1 MKKIFKYLIVFCI
14 SLFLLLFT
22 YNLFFG
28 DSIVNYGFSYA
39 LARGEIP
46 YNDFN
51 LVLPLLSPWFYA
63 IPLLIYNSSIT
74 FYITQALLLTVL
86 YYLIEKKLGYKIYL
100 FLLLILFGYPLS
112 LVSGLFPGY
121 NFLLFFLIFILS
133 YIDKETTNDYL
144 IGFLIGL
151 SIITKHTI
159 GVFLVIPS
167 IIFYY
172 KNIKKILKRFCGLL
186 IPCLIFLIYL
196 LITKSFY
203 NFINLCV
210 FGLFDFAKNNSYN
223 NSLLLSLLCI
233 AIIIYFFKVIKKTK
247 RISYYYL
254 FLTILFIIPLF
265 DVYHL
270 SYFIISFLFVF
281 FENADFKSIVKI
293 PSFICL
299 IFLIC
304 LWTFIMINYR
314 DYKFVSY
321 KKYPFRYSSDNMIVD
336 YNYLDKVYNKYDNV
350 TIFLIGTENYF
361 YKFNNNLD
369 ITYFDLPNYGNY
381 GYDSFKMMKKRIDDN
396 KSSYYL
402 INNMALNSKSSN
414 QQYYKELVN
423 YIINNGTFIETNN
436 HYSVYYIEKEV

>member
-39 LARGEIP
+39 IARGEIP

-51 LVLPLLSPWFYA
+51 LVLPLFSPWFYA

-86 YYLIEKKLGYKIYL
+86 YYLIEKKIGYKIYL

-144 IGFLIGL
+144 IGFIIGL

-172 KNIKKILKRFCGLL
+172 KDIKKILKRFCGLL

-210 FGLFDFAKNNSYN
+210 FGLFDFAKSNSYN
-223 NSLLLSLLCI
+223 SSIFLIVFCLLLVGYY
-233 AIIIYFFKVIKKTK
+233 IYLFIKDKN
-247 RISYYYL
+247 ISYLYL
-254 FLTILFIIPLF
+254 FLTILFVIPLF
-265 DVYHL
+265 DNYHI
-270 SYFIISFLFVF
+270 SYFVMSTLFIMISRVDLG
-281 FENADFKSIVKI
+281 KKIKI

-299 IFLIC
+299 IFIIF
-304 LWTFIMINYR
+304 LWTFIVFNYNDFRFISYKNYPYRFFSKKMIN
-314 DYKFVSY
+314 
-321 KKYPFRYSSDNMIVD
+321 N
-336 YNYLDKVYNKYDNV
+336 YNYIDKVYKKYDNV
-350 TIFLIGTENYF
+350 ILYSIGTENYF
-361 YKFNNNLD
+361 YKITNDLD
-369 ITYFDLPNYGNY
+369 ITYYDLSNYGNY
-381 GYDSFKMMKKRIDDN
+381 GYDSYNMMKKRIDNDRG
-396 KSSYYL
+396 KYFI
-402 INNMALNSKSSN
+402 INTTALDSKSIN
-414 QQYYKELVN
+414 MQYYKELAN
-423 YIINNGTFIETNN
+423 YVIENGKYIEKNKD
-436 HYSVYYIEKEV
+436 YSVYYLESEK